1 MAMAGDKE
9 TVHIMKIRAKMAIL
23 LAFLFLSIFS
33 PPFFYHFNNQEILS
47 KRA

>member
-33 PPFFYHFNNQEILS
+33 PPFFNHFNNQRFNQ
-47 KRA
+47 K